1 MKRVF
6 HMRSTS
12 FLLVLLLA
20 SASLV
25 ACAGGGDDN
34 DNDNETATSIS
45 TAIVSEAAS
54 SPAATSEA
62 TATLTMNAGSPTA
75 RPRTEASPT
84 ARLATPSV
92 TARATATAP
101 VRTIA
106 TQAPTTT
113 TAATVTVD
121 GGSAEAVT
129 LELVQQGFS
138 EVQAYDEVA
147 FGFIVVNPDADNA
160 VINTEYRVIV
170 YEGDAELASDDGYLD
185 YVLPGQRI
193 GVGGSIFIP
202 SGRNA
207 DSVVIALTPGEA
219 AAPELDA
226 GLMASNITYY
236 AESVFPSATGVISTT
251 SAEPLQDFEVFA
263 VAYDAAGTI
272 VGGGYTF
279 VSFILPNGSTGVEVA
294 VSSADE
300 PERVELFPVVTS
312 LTIFGLSGTSSTGA
326 QPLGIVADG
335 FGPSGFENELGWG
348 IIVENPNAGLAAETT
363 AYQTTAYAADGKVLG
378 VYSSFI
384 SLLLPGERLGLGG
397 SFYLPPGTTADRLE
411 FEVLGRYFSETT
423 VQAGFLT
430 PVDVTY
436 VADEFSP
443 RVTGTI
449 QNSLDRELR
458 DIEVYAIAYNA
469 GGQIIGGGFT
479 FVDSIEAGGQAQAEV
494 TIAVGEEPAA
504 VEVFATVSSLS
515 DIE

>member
-20 SASLV
+20 GALFA
-25 ACAGGGDDN
+25 ACADGGD
-34 DNDNETATSIS
+34 
-45 TAIVSEAAS
+45 EAA
-54 SPAATSEA
+54 PDTIA
-62 TATLTMNAGSPTA
+62 TATTAAASPTAARQATATATGERETDGGLPTA
-75 RPRTEASPT
+75 RPRREASPT
-84 ARLATPSV
+84 ARMATPSV
-92 TARATATAP
+92 TPPATVTAP
-101 VRTIA
+101 VRPIA
-106 TQAPTTT
+106 TEAPTATE
-113 TAATVTVD
+113 AATATTED
-121 GGSAEAVT
+121 DPAESVT

-147 FGFIVVNPDADNA
+147 FGFIVENPDVDNA
-160 VINTEYRVIV
+160 VINTEYRVAV
-170 YEGDAELASDDGYLD
+170 YEGDAELATDDGYLD
-185 YVLPGQRI
+185 YVLPGQRV

-202 SGRNA
+202 SDRNA
-207 DSVVIALTPGEA
+207 HSVVIVLTPGEA

-236 AESVFPSATGVISTT
+236 EESVFPSATGVISTT

-263 VAYDAAGTI
+263 VAYDAAGAI
-272 VGGGYTF
+272 IGGGYTF
-279 VSFILPNGSTGVEVA
+279 VSFIMAGRSTGVEVA
-294 VSSADE
+294 VSSEEE

-312 LTIFGLSGTSSTGA
+312 LTVFALSDTSSTGA

-335 FGPSGFENELGWG
+335 SGPSGFENELGWG
-348 IIVENPNAGLAAETT
+348 IIVENPNPGLAAETT
-363 AYQTTAYAADGKVLG
+363 AYKATAYAADGKVLG

-411 FEVLGRYFSETT
+411 FEVLGRYFSETS
-423 VQAGFLT
+423 VHAGFLT
-430 PVDVTY
+430 PADVAF

-469 GGQIIGGGFT
+469 AGQIIGGGFT
-479 FVDSIEAGGQAQAEV
+479 FVDSIAAGGQTRTEV

-504 VEVFATVSSLS
+504 VELFATVSSLS